1 MPESPTPPPAAS
13 RHWPRLLPLLAAL
26 ALVTRLPSFLRP
38 VWNPDEGF
46 LATQARMLADGGVLY
61 DTVVDRKPPLLPW
74 LYTGVFEIFGDG
86 SLWPL
91 RVLAVLA
98 QVLTAALLA
107 GVARR
112 RWGDRAG
119 VLAGVLYLLASIGL
133 APEDTQA
140 ASFGVFMLPGTAA
153 AFWFADRR
161 KWASAGAAAAVAAL
175 TKQVGGA
182 VLLPVAW
189 ILWRDR
195 DTRGAVR
202 TAGGFALPVLAA
214 ALVTGPGRFLFWTV
228 TGSGSYATVDGS
240 WLIALGR
247 ATGNALLLAAA
258 CAALL
263 VPIGHLL
270 LRRVRVADPDLWLW
284 LAGSAVGVATGFHF
298 FGHYYL
304 QLVPPLVL
312 LGVGALHRL
321 PSWHRPVLL
330 TTAALSAVFLVWGLA
345 APTKE
350 LDHAENVAAAVV
362 RHTRPTDTV
371 LIWGMHPEGYW
382 LAKRRPASRYL
393 TAGLL
398 TNFSGGRDH
407 GRVAPEHAVPGA
419 WRTFRREM
427 ADDPPALV
435 VDDSRGAPYRPSEVP
450 DLDRMLKRDYRPVD
464 RIGGTVLYRLRG

>member
-284 LAGSAVGVATGFHF
+284 LAGSAVGVATG
-298 FGHYYL
+298 
-304 QLVPPLVL
+304 
-312 LGVGALHRL
+312 
-321 PSWHRPVLL
+321 
-330 TTAALSAVFLVWGLA
+330 
-345 APTKE
+345 
-350 LDHAENVAAAVV
+350 
-362 RHTRPTDTV
+362 
-371 LIWGMHPEGYW
+371 
-382 LAKRRPASRYL
+382 
-393 TAGLL
+393 
-398 TNFSGGRDH
+398 
-407 GRVAPEHAVPGA
+407 
-419 WRTFRREM
+419 
-427 ADDPPALV
+427 
-435 VDDSRGAPYRPSEVP
+435 
-450 DLDRMLKRDYRPVD
+450 
-464 RIGGTVLYRLRG
+464 